1 MAAVIPMIPVAPMRA
16 SIPMLAL
23 VAMTTRARR
32 VTWAWN
38 LLRRTVEA
46 AQLLAQRF
54 DFPFIGGLLALR
66 QFEQLEDFIEL
77 IERLAERRNHR
88 HYFVNG
94 LANGFRMRRLGGA
107 RRWRRRTVLAR
118 AGVLRFA
125 GFPTGFGRL
134 VRNFDVGGGGEE
146 LFVVIASS
154 LSEGRFGRRG
164 GGFGAFGRRLG
175 VFGGLDRGI
184 LRRRFGNVGGP

>member
-1 MAAVIPMIPVAPMRA
+1 
-16 SIPMLAL
+16 
-23 VAMTTRARR
+23 
-32 VTWAWN
+32 
-38 LLRRTVEA
+38 
-46 AQLLAQRF
+46 
-54 DFPFIGGLLALR
+54 
-66 QFEQLEDFIEL
+66 L